1 MDWYGANNVMER
13 LQASSWHHCTS
24 SQKCVCVCGARQAVR
39 RIRSTDSTTVDGQTL
54 RCSLTVQIERKAAAE
69 VLGWKA
75 GVANS

>member
-1 MDWYGANNVMER
+1 MER
-13 LQASSWHHCTS
+13 LHPGLQLAPLAHFKS
-24 SQKCVCVCGARQAVR
+24 KVRVCLRRQAVR